1 MLPRHKHN
9 LAKLLL
15 TNLLVKTK
23 KGLHLQHLFAQ
34 MRDDS
39 YYEFTFIINICPISK
54 SLPHLFAFI
63 VLQHTFEMYAVI
75 YLCLRQK
82 LKNAFYDQFT
92 ENYGVIYKINKNLSS
107 FDTEI
112 YFTISI
118 SLFRLVCV

>member
-39 YYEFTFIINICPISK
+39 YYEFTFIINICPISE
-54 SLPHLFAFI
+54 SLPNLWCI
-63 VLQHTFEMYAVI
+63 ISTSETGI
-75 YLCLRQK
+75 
-82 LKNAFYDQFT
+82 LKVFT
-92 ENYGVIYKINKNLSS
+92 SS
-107 FDTEI
+107 K
-112 YFTISI
+112 TIKSFSNI
-118 SLFRLVCV
+118 